1 MRRRSTKQVTEN
13 RYNRME
19 HKHKIRLTKQF
30 TFEAAHAL
38 EGYDGKC
45 KHIHGHSYS
54 LFVTVIGYP
63 CTTIGNPKLG
73 MVMDFGDL
81 KRVVQTQIIDRFDHS
96 LALNKGA
103 KLTMELQA
111 QYGRIEVLA
120 FQPTCENMLI
130 YFAALIQAQLTS
142 PTTLHSLK
150 LHETA
155 TSYAEWFASD
165 LE

>member
-1 MRRRSTKQVTEN
+1 MKKT
-13 RYNRME
+13 
-19 HKHKIRLTKQF
+19 HKIRLTKQF

-54 LFVTVIGYP
+54 LFVTVVGYP
-63 CTTIGNPKLG
+63 CSDIGNPKLG

-81 KRVVQTQIIDRFDHS
+81 KHIVQTLIIDRFDHS
-96 LALNKGA
+96 LALNRGA
-103 KLTMELQA
+103 KLTGELTA
-111 QYGRIEVLA
+111 QYGRIEVLD

-130 YFAALIQAQLTS
+130 YFAHLLQAALPATVG
-142 PTTLHSLK
+142 LHSLK

-155 TSYAEWFASD
+155 TSYAEWHASD
-165 LE
+165 ADQIN